1 LEHKLGWTERL
12 STADGKQIG
21 PQQYGRLNGVEIEN
35 GTSFFC
41 CPLDVPGILG
51 EISILDAY
59 LNSSRH
65 VADIDTETTRG
76 PKMVLVDKVQFL
88 QFEGIATFTDL
99 NAESFSNFLRGEF
112 HVSSSRCHRIL
123 GHDSVRIQAGQFITK
138 SFLAE
143 PETIVNT
150 NLVGCRRYL
159 YRPFHVVG
167 WQDVGNGNE
176 TECVNCH
183 RNQLPARVRAR
194 RAMRANVL
202 TRCQAWR

>member
-1 LEHKLGWTERL
+1 
-12 STADGKQIG
+12 
-21 PQQYGRLNGVEIEN
+21 
-35 GTSFFC
+35 
-41 CPLDVPGILG
+41 
-51 EISILDAY
+51 
-59 LNSSRH
+59 
-65 VADIDTETTRG
+65 
-76 PKMVLVDKVQFL
+76 MVLVDKVEFL

-99 NAESFSNFLRGEF
+99 NAESFSNFPRGEF

-123 GHDSVRIQAGQFITK
+123 GHDSVRIQAGQLFTK

-143 PETIVNT
+143 PETIVNA

-167 WQDVGNGNE
+167 WQDVGNE

-194 RAMRANVL
+194 
-202 TRCQAWR
+202 